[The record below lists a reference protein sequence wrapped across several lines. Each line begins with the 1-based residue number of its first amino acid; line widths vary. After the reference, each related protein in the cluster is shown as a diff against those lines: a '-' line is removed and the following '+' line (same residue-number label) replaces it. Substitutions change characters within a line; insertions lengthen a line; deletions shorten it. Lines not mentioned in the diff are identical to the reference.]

1 MFEVEERVSLLERLL
16 ADFIEVSKHS
26 MEELKAM
33 HKQTSIEL
41 DRVSRIQEETTIDLR
56 LLAQSSK
63 DAVNQLAKTMDER
76 QVKLDETVDRL
87 IKTMDERQAESV
99 RGMEEF
105 KREMRESKRELNKT
119 LGEISKKQGTMVE
132 DLIHPS
138 LPRIIKE
145 SFGLHVTDCYIRR
158 KRELPDG
165 SKVKEYDAVAIV
177 GQYVFVNST
186 KSTLRITDAEE
197 FKNDLEEFRSY
208 FPEYKDCKL
217 IGILASLYVEPTVL
231 VHLEKQGFLALG
243 VGDELMEVK
252 NSIGFKPKEW

>member
-16 ADFIEVSKHS
+16 VDFIETSKHS
-26 MEELKAM
+26 IEELKAM
-33 HKQTSIEL
+33 HKQTDIEL
-41 DRVSRIQEETTIDLR
+41 NRVSRIQEETTLELR
-56 LLAQSSK
+56 LLAQSSR
-63 DAVNQLAKTMDER
+63 DAVDQLAKAMDER
-76 QVKLDETVDRL
+76 QAKLYETVDQL

-119 LGEISKKQGTMVE
+119 LGEISNKQGKMVE

-145 SFGLHVTDCYIRR
+145 SFGLHVTDFYIRR
-158 KRELPDG
+158 KKELPDG
-165 SKVKEYDAVAIV
+165 SNVKEYDAVARV

-186 KSTLRITDAEE
+186 KSTLRVTHAEE

-217 IGILASLYVEPTVL
+217 IGILASLYIDPTVL
-231 VHLEKQGFLALG
+231 IHMEKQGFLLLA

-252 NSIGFKPKEW
+252 NSKGFKPKEW